1 MSAKFLVLCLSAAFL
16 LLGNVVRSFRHARL
30 FPTDMVPRRSDLLL
44 ALSVAQLVNFV
55 IPLRL
60 GDILRIIVLA
70 SRYRIASAYVV
81 ATVAVERISDII
93 FVAVAGAITIIVVAY
108 NVLRSWGSA
117 SVLVLLAT
125 LLVVAALGTAY
136 SPRMR
141 RAIWLISGVFNER
154 IQLWCADFTWNIAT
168 LIKSRVL
175 FSLGFVLDTI
185 LMWGFYLTSYAL
197 FAHAMKLSTVAV
209 SFAMLDLPQR
219 PVIFQI
225 FGSGIG
231 QSGFILLAVVSGSI
245 ALVLLYGLLNVNH
258 PLVRMIQQLRKTSSI
273 LAEQSPVFPRASY
286 QSLKD
291 YEVFLDATF
300 SGAQNIV
307 TKMGTLGLGDAV
319 VRRILPGGSDAV
331 AAVVEE
337 RGQLL
342 IRKCADGSA
351 GRKLAEQAKWLRD
364 YAMLLPLTPV
374 QDERQIKD
382 LFVYDMPYRPSAQDF
397 FNIIH
402 SQPLEQSQVVLAEVV
417 DRMALFHQK
426 TTKGEASIELVTTYL
441 NDKVATNARAIVDF
455 ARSLF
460 PDGHYSVNGHE
471 FSLSE
476 WDCLI
481 DPGWLGQQVKNRQTA
496 SIHGDLTI
504 ENIIVDPAFSG
515 GWYLIDPN
523 AGNIFDSPLIDWAKL
538 MQSLNLG
545 YEIFNR
551 GYNAVVDGQ
560 NIRLSFSR
568 SALYARLHTYYY
580 TLLKERF
587 GAASVR
593 EIAFHEM
600 VNYLRLT
607 PYKIRNT
614 PQKAATFLACTS
626 ILLRQYTTL
635 EQTHNIIRPDHAPL
649 YASNSESNL

>member
-1 MSAKFLVLCLSAAFL
+1 MKTKLLVLGLSSIFL

-30 FPTDMVPRRSDLLL
+30 FPNDMVPRRSDLLL

-60 GDILRIIVLA
+60 GDILRIALLS
-70 SRYRIASAYVV
+70 SRYRVASAYVA
-81 ATVAVERISDII
+81 ATVAVERISDITL
-93 FVAVAGAITIIVVAY
+93 VAIAGAITITMVMY
-108 NVLRSWGSA
+108 DTLRSWEGTSIL
-117 SVLVLLAT
+117 VLVAT
-125 LLVVAALGTAY
+125 LLVVAAIGTAY
-136 SPRMR
+136 SPLMR
-141 RAIWLISGVFNER
+141 RTIWVLSGVFNAR
-154 IQLWCADFTWNIAT
+154 IQLWCADFTWSIAT

-175 FSLGFVLDTI
+175 FRQGFVLDTI
-185 LMWGFYLTSYAL
+185 VMWCFYLTSYAL
-197 FAHAMKLSTVAV
+197 FAHAMRLNTFAV

-219 PVIFQI
+219 PVIFQVI
-225 FGSGIG
+225 GSGVG
-231 QSGFILLAVVSGSI
+231 QSGFILLAVVGGSI
-245 ALVLLYGLLNVNH
+245 ALVLLYGLLNINH
-258 PLVRMIQQLRKTSSI
+258 PLVRMIQQLRRKSSI
-273 LAEQSPVFPRASY
+273 LDTRPPIFPRSNY

-291 YEVFLDATF
+291 YETFLDSTF
-300 SGAQNIV
+300 SGTQSIV
-307 TKMGTLGLGDAV
+307 AKMGTLGLGEAV

-351 GRKLAEQAKWLRD
+351 GCKLAEQAKWLRD
-364 YAMLLPLTPV
+364 YATLLPLTPV

-397 FNIIH
+397 FNVVH
-402 SQPLEQSQVVLAEVV
+402 SQPLEKSQVILAEVV
-417 DRMALFHQK
+417 DRVAQFHHK
-426 TTKGEASIELVTTYL
+426 TTKGEASIELVTAYL
-441 NDKVATNARAIVDF
+441 RDKVAANAHAVVDY

-460 PDGHYSVNGHE
+460 PEGRYSVNGHE
-471 FSLSE
+471 FNLSE
-476 WDCLI
+476 WDCLT
-481 DPGWLGQQVKNRQTA
+481 DPVWLGQQIKNRETA

-504 ENIIVDPAFSG
+504 ENIIVDPAFPG

-523 AGNIFDSPLIDWAKL
+523 AGNIFDSPFIDWAKL

-568 SALYARLHTYYY
+568 SALYARLHGYYY
-580 TLLKERF
+580 TLLEERF
-587 GAASVR
+587 GVVGVR

-626 ILLRQYTTL
+626 ILLRQYTML
-635 EQTHNIIRPDHAPL
+635 EQSNNIIRPDHAPL
-649 YASNSESNL
+649 YATDKESN